1 MAYITTN
8 TRLDQ
13 LEERNTATDLQ
24 AQDDRVITLKE
35 VYERVIALEVKYDLK
50 LIENRKNTLMFKR
63 YVYILS
69 FLSFFVDIAF
79 SLLAIYIHTNMG
91 G

>member
-1 MAYITTN
+1 MKSTN
-8 TRLDQ
+8 TRLNK
-13 LEERNTATDLQ
+13 LEDRNVEADKQ
-24 AQDDRVITLKE
+24 AKDDRVITLKE

-50 LIENRKNTLMFKR
+50 LIDDRRNTLMFKR

-69 FLSFFVDIAF
+69 FLSFVDILF
-79 SLLAIYIHTNMG
+79 SVVAIYIHTVMG